1 MVQPIASYY
10 KIILGHPLAF
20 STCASKFAQHNYEV
34 SHLLPEGTFGHVY
47 CTYTAP
53 NGYRDEAAYQ
63 MEDTGLPA
71 QESPSSVAL
80 HQEETAGCRIEETAA
95 LVA

>member
-1 MVQPIASYY
+1 VHQNLHGTTTKQEP
-10 KIILGHPLAF
+10 
-20 STCASKFAQHNYEV
+20 C
-34 SHLLPEGTFGHVY
+34 HLLPEGTFGHVY

-71 QESPSSVAL
+71 QESPSSAAL
-80 HQEETAGCRIEETAA
+80 HQEETAGCRIDETAA